1 MQLVSGDL
9 DELVGTRLSHEYRD
23 FIVRR
28 WPAILFRELLDGF
41 VALPASLAVF
51 SEKLIGDAANLKSS
65 VPALR
70 VAAILD
76 FVTERPYLTG
86 ERIAIDLGEVRP
98 ALVNARCL

>member
-1 MQLVSGDL
+1 MQLVSGDF
-9 DELVGTRLSHEYRD
+9 DQLVGARLAHQYRN

-28 WPAILFRELLDGF
+28 SPAILFRELLDSF

-51 SEKLIGDAANLKSS
+51 AEQLVGDAANLKAT
-65 VPALR
+65 VPALC

-76 FVTERPYLTG
+76 FIAERPYMAG

>member
-51 SEKLIGDAANLKSS
+51 VAKLFGDAANLKAAI
-65 VPALR
+65 PPFR

-76 FVTERPYLTG
+76 FIAERPYLAG
-86 ERIAIDLGEVRP
+86 ERIAVDLSEICP